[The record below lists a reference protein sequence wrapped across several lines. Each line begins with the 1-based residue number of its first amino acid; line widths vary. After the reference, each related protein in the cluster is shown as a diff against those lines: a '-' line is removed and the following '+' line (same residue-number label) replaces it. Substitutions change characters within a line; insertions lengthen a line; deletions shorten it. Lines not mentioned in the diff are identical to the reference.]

1 MKSIAITVEP
11 GVFGPD
17 SFGDVLEQAA
27 TAFRPICRSLARS
40 QDRMRQMVADPKFMC
55 ELALYRLRD
64 AVEHALSALA
74 TRRGRAYLRG
84 EHIEEAATPEVVIAA
99 LGHIRPKWHQRT
111 IERVTCLRA
120 PRAQLPRTFA

>member
-1 MKSIAITVEP
+1 MREYVTRFQDHMREM
-11 GVFGPD
+11 
-17 SFGDVLEQAA
+17 
-27 TAFRPICRSLARS
+27 RS
-40 QDRMRQMVADPKFMC
+40 DPKAMC

-64 AVEHALSALA
+64 AVEHALGALT

-84 EHIEEAATPEVVIAA
+84 EHIDEAATPAVVIAA